1 MIITI
6 LINVVFVVS
15 LIMLSFYFVT
25 AIRYDI
31 TFINKAYMSLLIG
44 TLPVVVNIGF
54 KNSIATVITLLV
66 SVTALI
72 LIAFTKFFEKEH
84 EKEILYD
91 CLLYDISQDDLKK
104 FRHMSRNEQ
113 IAFLKSVI
121 TTVESAEKEESTD
134 ENGNKVI
141 TTKTVIQKVPLI
153 ENDEELAEYEP
164 ILRKKIKYGA
174 FIMTLTEND
183 AVVFLE
189 SLRHPDEK
197 QQTKLKEISKNI
209 TLRNISNGYEADIK
223 NLDMSFLREK

>member
-6 LINVVFVVS
+6 FANVVFVVS

-25 AIRYDI
+25 ANIYDM
-31 TFINKAYMSLLIG
+31 TLMDKAFMSLLMG
-44 TLPVVVNIGF
+44 VLPVVVNASL

-66 SVTALI
+66 SVTTLI
-72 LIAFTKFFEKEH
+72 WIAFTKFFEKEH

-91 CLLYDISQDDLKK
+91 SLLYDISQDDLKK
-104 FRHMSRNEQ
+104 FRYMSRNKQ

-141 TTKTVIQKVPLI
+141 TTKTVIQQVPLI

-164 ILRKKIKYGA
+164 ILRK
-174 FIMTLTEND
+174 
-183 AVVFLE
+183 
-189 SLRHPDEK
+189 EK
-197 QQTKLKEISKNI
+197 
-209 TLRNISNGYEADIK
+209 
-223 NLDMSFLREK
+223 